1 MTQQDATHSYHW
13 DVVQLLMQEAT
24 FLLFQQMKMW
34 DIVRRTRRCTGDR
47 LLSLAWWCREL
58 VLHLMLVK
66 VWASVQLTFS
76 PVSSHESCFLLH
88 HPLSVLH
95 ILVQVVSTE
104 SLSAEF
110 QPVQLPCFWSESCVF
125 AWQRWVQTQ
134 AWVGRATDLQR
145 LSVTI
150 KSFQGVC
157 LRCVYKESEHFGVF
171 SSEEWLGSLL
181 LNHPRL
187 KE

>member
-1 MTQQDATHSYHW
+1 
-13 DVVQLLMQEAT
+13 
-24 FLLFQQMKMW
+24 MW

-66 VWASVQLTFS
+66 VWASVQLMIS

-88 HPLSVLH
+88 HPLSALH
-95 ILVQVVSTE
+95 ILAQVVSTE

-110 QPVQLPCFWSESCVF
+110 QPVHLPRFWSESCVC

-134 AWVGRATDLQR
+134 AWVGRAIDYKNDIFPTLIFNKR

-157 LRCVYKESEHFGVF
+157 LCCVYEESEHFGEF

>member
-1 MTQQDATHSYHW
+1 
-13 DVVQLLMQEAT
+13 
-24 FLLFQQMKMW
+24 MW

-76 PVSSHESCFLLH
+76 PVSSHESCFLPH

-95 ILVQVVSTE
+95 ILVQVVSAE

-110 QPVQLPCFWSESCVF
+110 HPVHLPCFWSESCVC
-125 AWQRWVQTQ
+125 AWQRWVKTQ
-134 AWVGRATDLQR
+134 AWVGRATDLQKFYIPNTDFFFNQR
-145 LSVTI
+145 LLVTI